1 MLKTIISFCPVK
13 SSGLLSSPYKYKIQK
28 AADSSYWCHLSW
40 LDAFISI
47 VGFREEWKTEGWRNQ
62 LYLLGAMQQCR
73 GSGGTQESSRLG
85 PAPNLSHPVSSLF
98 HHDPSG
104 LTCLIC
110 YSNQSRTLSSGI
122 SFPLKVIMRIDE
134 IMFVKEFRKHQRA
147 GAAWISRVA
156 VSERNYD
163 SLLLYYLPQRL
174 MTIAPLP
181 HPQPGCQ
188 PWGAQISELRSQCF
202 P

>member
-1 MLKTIISFCPVK
+1 MSSMLVWCFYQYCEVQRRKKDRRLEK
-13 SSGLLSSPYKYKIQK
+13 SAVSVGVHPEAQWIRRSPEIQQ
-28 AADSSYWCHLSW
+28 ARARSY
-40 LDAFISI
+40 
-47 VGFREEWKTEGWRNQ
+47 
-62 LYLLGAMQQCR
+62 
-73 GSGGTQESSRLG
+73 
-85 PAPNLSHPVSSLF
+85 PVSSFF
-98 HHDPSG
+98 HHHPSG

-110 YSNQSRTLSSGI
+110 YSHQSRTLSAGI

-134 IMFVKEFRKHQRA
+134 IMFVKEFCKHQRE

-156 VSERNYD
+156 VSEGNHD
-163 SLLLYYLPQRL
+163 SLLLYYLLQRP

-188 PWGAQISELRSQCF
+188 LWGAQNSKLRSQCF